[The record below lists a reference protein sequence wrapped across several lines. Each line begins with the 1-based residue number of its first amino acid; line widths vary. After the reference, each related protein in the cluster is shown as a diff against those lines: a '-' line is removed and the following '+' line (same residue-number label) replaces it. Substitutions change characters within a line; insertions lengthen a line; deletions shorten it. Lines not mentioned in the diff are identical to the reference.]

1 MNIQLLKKT
10 LGISLAVLLAFG
22 LTASVPTVPKRLDLI
37 LLIGQSNMAGRGKV
51 DAESEP
57 HDARIWMMNA
67 QNEWVQGRDPLHFD
81 KPGIAGVGPG
91 LAFAQK
97 WLELN
102 PKTNLGLIP
111 CAVGGSGI
119 DDWQVG
125 AKHAQTGIYPYD
137 AMLKRVK
144 EAQKQGKIKAILWHQ
159 GESDSSPAKNKVY
172 EAKLTEFFTRLRRDI
187 HAPKTPIIIG
197 TLGDFFVDKN
207 PNASQINEIITTYPT
222 THRHVYAVSSAG
234 LVHKGDTT
242 HFDTQSARD
251 LGKRYAEKLWEI
263 QKN

>member
-1 MNIQLLKKT
+1 MNPHLVKK
-10 LGISLAVLLAFG
+10 LASISLALLLAFG
-22 LTASVPTVPKRLDLI
+22 LTASAPTVPKRLDLV

-51 DAESEP
+51 DAGSEP

-67 QNEWVQGRDPLHFD
+67 QDEWVEARDPLHFD

-125 AKHAQTGIYPYD
+125 AQHAQTGIYPYD

-144 EAQKQGKIKAILWHQ
+144 EAQKQGEIKAILWHQ
-159 GESDSSPAKNKVY
+159 GESDSSPAKNEVY
-172 EAKLTEFFTRLRRDI
+172 EAKLTEFFERLRKDI
-187 HAPKTPIIIG
+187 HAPRTPIILG
-197 TLGDFFVDKN
+197 TLGDFFVGKN
-207 PNASQINEIITTYPT
+207 PNAALINEIIVNYPKS
-222 THRHVYAVSSAG
+222 HRHVYAVSAQG
-234 LVHKGDTT
+234 MVHKGDTT
-242 HFDTQSARD
+242 HFDTQSARE
-251 LGKRYAEKLWEI
+251 LGKRYAEKLGVVR
-263 QKN
+263 KK